1 MRQLGIIFNTRRVL
15 AYFLLLILGISIMF
29 YGIISYFA
37 DMNSFNSSLSDDEII
52 TRAKALGLVE
62 IKDLIEDNKND

>member
-15 AYFLLLILGISIMF
+15 AYFVLLILGISIMF

-37 DMNSFNSSLSDDEII
+37 DMTSFNSSLSDDEII